1 MIVKHTKLR
10 KPDDKALT
18 LGKNYIVLIVDT
30 EPNEQY
36 PTICVRCDDDGTP
49 AVFSLEFFDVVD
61 PSIPTNWGWYELDS
75 GIKGCYRLQPDEF
88 SGDFWDDYHDVFKSS
103 RSLP

>member
-49 AVFSLEFFDVVD
+49 AVFRC
-61 PSIPTNWGWYELDS
+61 G
-75 GIKGCYRLQPDEF
+75 
-88 SGDFWDDYHDVFKSS
+88 
-103 RSLP
+103 